1 MITSF
6 EGDKIQLVAWTRFH
20 AFIIPDSRWK
30 MLQILG
36 LWCSWLRNGAVQ
48 KDLTLSDSYNHH
60 SLPWAEWRCI
70 TPSWVKSIWITSI
83 CTCDESYTIVTC
95 STYTHHMK
103 RLKYKCGSQVYGS
116 HTVVKLHTTGT
127 VWHQY
132 SSQVWCIN

>member
-6 EGDKIQLVAWTRFH
+6 EEDKIQIVARTRFH
-20 AFIIPDSRWK
+20 AFIIPDSRWE

-36 LWCSWLRNGAVQ
+36 LWYSWLRNGAVQ
-48 KDLTLSDSYNHH
+48 KDLTLSDCYNHH
-60 SLPWAEWRCI
+60 CLPRAEWRCI

-83 CTCDESYTIVTC
+83 CTCDESYTIVHVAHIHIIWRG
-95 STYTHHMK
+95 Y
-103 RLKYKCGSQVYGS
+103 GSQVYES
-116 HTVVKLHTTGT
+116 HTEVKLHITGT

>member
-6 EGDKIQLVAWTRFH
+6 EEDKIQLVAWTRFH

-36 LWCSWLRNGAVQ
+36 LWYSWLRNGAVQ
-48 KDLTLSDSYNHH
+48 KDLTLSDYYNHH

-83 CTCDESYTIVTC
+83 CTCDESYTIV
-95 STYTHHMK
+95 HVAHI
-103 RLKYKCGSQVYGS
+103 
-116 HTVVKLHTTGT
+116 H
-127 VWHQY
+127 
-132 SSQVWCIN
+132 II

>member
-6 EGDKIQLVAWTRFH
+6 EEDKIQLVAWTRFH
-20 AFIIPDSRWK
+20 AFIIPDSRWE

-36 LWCSWLRNGAVQ
+36 LWYSWLRNGAVQ
-48 KDLTLSDSYNHH
+48 KDLTLSDSSSFPALGWVALYNPFMGKINMDHKYMYM
-60 SLPWAEWRCI
+60 W
-70 TPSWVKSIWITSI
+70 WIIYYS
-83 CTCDESYTIVTC
+83 TC

>member
-6 EGDKIQLVAWTRFH
+6 EEDKIQLVAWTRFH

-36 LWCSWLRNGAVQ
+36 LWYSWLRNGAIQ

-60 SLPWAEWRCI
+60 SLPWAEWHCI

-83 CTCDESYTIVTC
+83 CTCNESYTINSTC

-127 VWHQY
+127 V
-132 SSQVWCIN
+132 